1 VSSKDRSP
9 KPNLSRRAVVG
20 IALIGI
26 VIGGPIGAV
35 IGSGLGST
43 TNGFRVG
50 VVLGAAIVF
59 TVVQLKKRR
68 RAS

>member
-1 VSSKDRSP
+1 MNSQDRGPNS
-9 KPNLSRRAVVG
+9 NLSRRAAVG

-59 TVVQLKKRR
+59 TVVQLKRRR